1 MVKKVNIYK
10 FSLALMLFL
19 PLAISSS
26 ELNLVLCLLFTPVI
40 LLDIEFKYSKRV
52 QNVILSLLSIFF
64 VGVFVG
70 VLNKNSSYEYIKDI
84 LVFIKPLMFFAIG
97 YYLVKKCKDQYYLF
111 KVIILIAIIFSFIHL
126 YNIMIYFISN
136 NSFQINIIRNFAGRG
151 NYLELLA
158 LAIILTNRNS
168 NFPLL
173 KNKKLTYS
181 ILALLL
187 ISFFFYF
194 SRTFL
199 IGFFLIFFSI
209 KGYFILSV
217 KKIRYLILTI
227 VVFFASYFVINSLDL
242 DREASGLEGFLYKL
256 KMAPAEVFSADI
268 NKNTDFKELW
278 DKWRSY
284 EAIKAL
290 EQVYNTPLKNGL
302 FVGKGF
308 GALVNLEFEVKLA
321 GEEIQYLPIIHN
333 GYALIIFKTGIL
345 GLLLYLS
352 LLIYLYFFAYK
363 KNSNSKELYINNF
376 ISSIA
381 VFYLFT
387 SLIVSGLYNK
397 TDVYMLVLGGL
408 FYLKHFQNKTY
419 EDRYIRN

>member
-19 PLAISSS
+19 PLTISSS

-268 NKNTDFKELW
+268 DKNTDFKELW

-321 GEEIQYLPIIHN
+321 GEKIQYLPIIHN

>member
-26 ELNLVLCLLFTPVI
+26 ELNLVLCLLFTPII
-40 LLDIEFKYSKRV
+40 LLDLEFKYSKRV

-70 VLNKNSSYEYIKDI
+70 VLNQNSSYEYIKDI
-84 LVFIKPLMFFAIG
+84 LVFIKPLMFFTIG
-97 YYLVKKCKDQYYLF
+97 YYLLKKCKDQYYLF
-111 KVIILIAIIFSFIHL
+111 KVIIFIAIIFSFIHF
-126 YNIMIYFISN
+126 YNILIYFISN
-136 NSFQINIIRNFAGRG
+136 NSFQINLIRNFAGRG

-158 LAIILTNRNS
+158 IAIILTNRNS
-168 NFPLL
+168 GFPLL
-173 KNKKLTYS
+173 KNKKIAYS

-187 ISFFFYF
+187 ISSFFYF

-209 KGYFILSV
+209 KGYFILSI

-227 VVFFASYFVINSLDL
+227 VVSITSYFVINSLDL

-256 KMAPAEVFSADI
+256 KIAPAEVFSADI
-268 NKNTDFKELW
+268 DKNSDFKDLW

-290 EQVYNTPLKNGL
+290 EQVNNTPLKNGV

-333 GYALIIFKTGIL
+333 GYALIIFKTGVL

-352 LLIYLYFFAYK
+352 LLIYLYFFSYR
-363 KNSNSKELYINNF
+363 KNSNTKELYINNF

-419 EDRYIRN
+419 EDRNIRN

>member
-321 GEEIQYLPIIHN
+321 GEEIQYLPTIHN